1 MWSRVHAYGPWGTVC
16 LAIERF
22 AEKRNLSRLG
32 RSLTLPK
39 WLAILLVSP
48 ASALCGPSVYE
59 VDWIDAVRNSQ
70 HEVSVLASLE
80 RQLLDRDGERAARSG
95 DVLTI
100 GMGLKR
106 AQHFVDGVGCG
117 AQVPSMQKVCVRFL
131 YLGYS
136 VRSKMYYVYEAHY
149 EGGFCD
155 AIFGDPNRTS

>member
-1 MWSRVHAYGPWGTVC
+1 MWSRVHASGPWGTVC
-16 LAIERF
+16 LALARF
-22 AEKRNLSRLG
+22 AALRHLRWLG

-117 AQVPSMQKVCVRFL
+117 AQVPSM
-131 YLGYS
+131 
-136 VRSKMYYVYEAHY
+136 
-149 EGGFCD
+149 
-155 AIFGDPNRTS
+155 